1 MRAACDYLRTT
12 SQPVGHIATQLGF
25 SDESAFGRAF
35 RRTYAVT
42 PRAYRARPPA
52 IAS

>member
-1 MRAACDYLRTT
+1 MRTT
-12 SQPVGHIATQLGF
+12 TEPVGQIATQLGF

-42 PRAYRARPPA
+42 PRAYRARPQG
-52 IAS
+52 IAG